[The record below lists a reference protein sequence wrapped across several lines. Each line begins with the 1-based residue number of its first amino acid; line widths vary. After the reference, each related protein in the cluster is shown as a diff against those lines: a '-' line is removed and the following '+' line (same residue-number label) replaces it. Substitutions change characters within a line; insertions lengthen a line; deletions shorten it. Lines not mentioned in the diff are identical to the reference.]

1 MLLPFFM
8 THSNSSTKDLSAL
21 VQKKL
26 KGAKIKYPEPNE
38 EVLNKLFEIL
48 FFTSLKTEEG
58 QFIKVTVTLIDPNDP
73 DPSPPQRIVAD
84 RWEYVKFKEPLELSV
99 KNLVKLSKAADVW
112 SSSLAVYY
120 DSKNNLT
127 IWGMVDQA
135 VHYQSFL
142 NYEAESG
149 PEQPGVFQSTI
160 VGIGNIVVLFDYELI
175 ANLKQNV
182 LISNY
187 IDVFRKGTVNDL
199 IERKNSGL
207 REKIDSYVKN
217 EFPEEETGIWKLY
230 ADDIV
235 KQTIIRILLRIQNYQ
250 HGGALLITNAIK
262 SDLDIKYKIEY
273 ERLPNS
279 IESLLQLLV
288 QNTTYSNR
296 IHSDYL
302 EAEVGEIPA
311 SLYLD
316 EDVSRFEKDDT
327 RSELKGAIRFI
338 ASLSCVDGLVVLNN
352 NLKVEGFG
360 AVIKAK
366 ELPEFIYTSKTS
378 VINEGRLTKV
388 NPNNLGTRHR
398 SMFSYCWA
406 NKGSLGFVI
415 SQDGDIRA
423 IARIN
428 DKLIMWENIRV
439 LQFLQS
445 SKLKRSMALK
455 K

>member
-1 MLLPFFM
+1 M
-8 THSNSSTKDLSAL
+8 TYSNSSTKDLSAL

-38 EVLNKLFEIL
+38 EVLNKLFETL

-58 QFIKVTVTLIDPNDP
+58 QFIKVTVTLIDPDNP

-84 RWEYVKFKEPLELSV
+84 RWEYVKFKEPLEFSV

-127 IWGMVDQA
+127 IWGMIDQA

-149 PEQPGVFQSTI
+149 PEQPGLFQSTI
-160 VGIGNIVVLFDYELI
+160 AGIGNIVVLFDYELI

-187 IDVFRKGTVNDL
+187 IDVFRKGTINEL
-199 IERKNSGL
+199 IEKKNSGL
-207 REKIDSYVKN
+207 REKIDTYVKK
-217 EFPEEETGIWKLY
+217 EFPEEETAIWKLY

-279 IESLLQLLV
+279 IERLLQLLV
-288 QNTTYSNR
+288 QNTTYSDI

-302 EAEVGEIPA
+302 DAE
-311 SLYLD
+311 
-316 EDVSRFEKDDT
+316 EDDMPVPY
-327 RSELKGAIRFI
+327 I
-338 ASLSCVDGLVVLNN
+338 
-352 NLKVEGFG
+352 
-360 AVIKAK
+360 
-366 ELPEFIYTSKTS
+366 
-378 VINEGRLTKV
+378 
-388 NPNNLGTRHR
+388 
-398 SMFSYCWA
+398 
-406 NKGSLGFVI
+406 
-415 SQDGDIRA
+415 
-423 IARIN
+423 
-428 DKLIMWENIRV
+428 
-439 LQFLQS
+439 
-445 SKLKRSMALK
+445 
-455 K
+455 

>member
-1 MLLPFFM
+1 M
-8 THSNSSTKDLSAL
+8 TYYNSSTTDLSAL

-26 KGAKIKYPEPNE
+26 KGAKINYPEPNE
-38 EVLNKLFEIL
+38 EVLNKLFETL
-48 FFTSLKTEEG
+48 FYTSLKTEEG
-58 QFIKVTVTLIDPNDP
+58 QFIKVTVTIIDPNNP
-73 DPSPPQRIVAD
+73 DPSPPKRIVSD
-84 RWEYVKFKEPLELSV
+84 RWKYVKFQDPIEFSV

-120 DSKNNLT
+120 DNKNNLT

-135 VHYQSFL
+135 VHNQSFL

-149 PEQPGVFQSTI
+149 PEQPGLFQSTI

-175 ANLKQNV
+175 ANLKQNT

-187 IDVFRKGTVNDL
+187 IDVFRRGAVNEI
-199 IERKNSGL
+199 IERKNSNL
-207 REKIDSYVKN
+207 RDKISSFIEQEYPDEER
-217 EFPEEETGIWKLY
+217 EFWISY
-230 ADDIV
+230 ADDIF

-250 HGGALLITNAIK
+250 HGGALLITDKIK

-273 ERLPNS
+273 DRLPDS
-279 IESLLQLLV
+279 MKRLLKLLIK
-288 QNTTYSNR
+288 NTTCSNI
-296 IHSDYL
+296 IHNEYL
-302 EAEVGEIPA
+302 ETEEDEMPV

-316 EDVSRFEKDDT
+316 EDVSRFEKEDT
-327 RSELKGAIRFI
+327 RSEVKGAIRFV
-338 ASLSCVDGLVVLNN
+338 ASLSCVDGLVVLDNS
-352 NLKVEGFG
+352 LKVQGFG
-360 AVIKAK
+360 AVIKTND
-366 ELPEFIYTSKTS
+366 LPEVVYISKTS
-378 VINEGRLTKV
+378 LINERRLIEV

-415 SQDGDIRA
+415 SQDGDIRT
-423 IARIN
+423 ITRIN

-439 LQFLQS
+439 LQFRQS
-445 SKLKRSMALK
+445 KKLKRPLASK

>member
-1 MLLPFFM
+1 M

-48 FFTSLKTEEG
+48 FFTSLKTEEA
-58 QFIKVTVTLIDPNDP
+58 QFIKVTVTLIDPNNL
-73 DPSPPQRIVAD
+73 DPSPPQTIVAD
-84 RWEYVKFKEPLELSV
+84 RWEYVKFLAPLEFSV

-127 IWGMVDQA
+127 IWGMIDQA

-142 NYEAESG
+142 NYERESG
-149 PEQPGVFQSTI
+149 PEQPGLFQSTI
-160 VGIGNIVVLFDYELI
+160 VGVGNIIVLFDYELI

-187 IDVFRKGTVNDL
+187 IDVFRKGTINEI
-199 IERKNSGL
+199 IENKNLSL
-207 REKIDSYVKN
+207 KERIKSFIEE
-217 EFPEEETGIWKLY
+217 EFPEEEIGFWMFYT
-230 ADDIV
+230 DNIV

-250 HGGALLITNAIK
+250 HGGALLITDLIK

-273 ERLPNS
+273 ERSPNS
-279 IESLLQLLV
+279 IERFLQYTID
-288 QNTTYSNR
+288 NSIYSDKISNE
-296 IHSDYL
+296 YL
-302 EAEVGEIPA
+302 EKNELPV
-311 SLYLD
+311 SLYL
-316 EDVSRFEKDDT
+316 EETVSNIEKVET

-338 ASLSCVDGLVVLNN
+338 ASLSCVDGLVVLDN

-360 AVIKAK
+360 AIIKTK
-366 ELPEFIYTSKTS
+366 ELPEFIYSSKTS
-378 VINEGRLTKV
+378 TINETRLVKV

-423 IARIN
+423 ITRIN

-439 LQFLQS
+439 LQFIQS
-445 SKLKRSMALK
+445 KKLKRPISLK

>member
-1 MLLPFFM
+1 M
-8 THSNSSTKDLSAL
+8 TNSNSSTKDLSTL

-38 EVLNKLFEIL
+38 EVLNKLFETL

-58 QFIKVTVTLIDPNDP
+58 QFIKVTVTLIDPDNP

-84 RWEYVKFKEPLELSV
+84 RWKYIKFKNPIEFSV

-120 DSKNNLT
+120 DNKNSLT
-127 IWGMVDQA
+127 IWGMIDQA

-149 PEQPGVFQSTI
+149 PEQPGLFQSTI

-187 IDVFRKGTVNDL
+187 IDVFRKGAVNEI
-199 IERKNSGL
+199 IEKKNSGL
-207 REKIDSYVKN
+207 RQKISQYVRQ
-217 EFPEEETGIWKLY
+217 EFPDEERGIWSSY
-230 ADDIV
+230 ADDIA

-250 HGGALLITNAIK
+250 HGGALLITDKIK

-273 ERLPNS
+273 ERLP
-279 IESLLQLLV
+279 ESMERLLQLLV
-288 QNTTYSNR
+288 QNTT
-296 IHSDYL
+296 HSDIIHNDYL
-302 EAEVGEIPA
+302 DPEEVEMPV

-316 EDVSRFEKDDT
+316 EDLSRFEKEDT
-327 RSELKGAIRFI
+327 RSEVKGAIRFI
-338 ASLSCVDGLVVLNN
+338 ASLSCVDGLVVLDNS
-352 NLKVEGFG
+352 LKVEGFG

-366 ELPEFIYTSKTS
+366 ELPEFIYVSKTS
-378 VINEGRLTKV
+378 IINEERLAET

-398 SMFSYCWA
+398 SMFSYCWT

-423 IARIN
+423 ITRIN

-445 SKLKRSMALK
+445 RKLRRPAASKK
-455 K
+455 

>member
-1 MLLPFFM
+1 M
-8 THSNSSTKDLSAL
+8 THSNSSTQDLSAL
-21 VQKKL
+21 VKRKL
-26 KGAKIKYPEPNE
+26 IDAKIKYPEPNE
-38 EVLNKLFEIL
+38 EVLNKLFETL

-58 QFIKVTVTLIDPNDP
+58 NFIKVTVTLIDPNNP
-73 DPSPPQRIVAD
+73 DPSPPKRIVAD
-84 RWEYVKFKEPLELSV
+84 RWKYVRFNAPLEFSV

-120 DSKNNLT
+120 DSNNKLS
-127 IWGMVDQA
+127 IWGMIDQA

-142 NYEAESG
+142 NYETESG
-149 PEQPGVFQSTI
+149 PEQPGLFQSTI
-160 VGIGNIVVLFDYELI
+160 IGIGNIVVLFDYELI
-175 ANLKQNV
+175 ANLKQNI

-187 IDVFRKGTVNDL
+187 IDVFRKGPVNEI

-207 REKIDSYVKN
+207 REKTSLYVKR
-217 EFPEEETGIWKLY
+217 EFPNEERGIWTSY
-230 ADDIV
+230 ADDIL
-235 KQTIIRILLRIQNYQ
+235 KETIIRILLRIQNYQ
-250 HGGALLITNAIK
+250 HGGALLITDRIK

-273 ERLPNS
+273 ERLP
-279 IESLLQLLV
+279 ESMERLLQLLV
-288 QNTTYSNR
+288 QNTTYSD
-296 IHSDYL
+296 IS
-302 EAEVGEIPA
+302 
-311 SLYLD
+311 
-316 EDVSRFEKDDT
+316 
-327 RSELKGAIRFI
+327 
-338 ASLSCVDGLVVLNN
+338 
-352 NLKVEGFG
+352 LKVEGFG

-378 VINEGRLTKV
+378 IVNEAKLTTV

-398 SMFSYCWA
+398 SMFSYCWT

-439 LQFLQS
+439 LQFIKS
-445 SKLKRSMALK
+445 RKLKRPITSK